1 MVSSAECI
9 PVRVAVGSSRAGGH
23 SAMPAL
29 GALLPSHPAV
39 SASPLVLTLDK
50 EFKESL
56 IREWKKVRET
66 ASRD

>member
-1 MVSSAECI
+1 
-9 PVRVAVGSSRAGGH
+9 
-23 SAMPAL
+23 MPAL

-56 IREWKKVRET
+56 IREWEKVRET